1 MPIIA
6 ITHIPTGA
14 TVQRLIATEAYVQD
28 WIARQDNA
36 ADLTFSVE
44 RDTDLPLSQFVAAFR
59 DRVTAERTR
68 RIIEGAMFDV
78 PGLAVQVALQGR
90 PEDQTTLGNLAQAAI
105 LRTINGDTTTPTS
118 FMDRDN
124 NLHTLLPEQIR
135 SLWLQGVAYVEL
147 IHKRSWIIKEM
158 DPITTDPTD
167 DALWV
172 LP

>member
-6 ITHIPTGA
+6 ITHIPTGD
-14 TVQRLIATEAYVQD
+14 TVQRLVATEAYAQD

-36 ADLTFSVE
+36 ADLTFAVE
-44 RDTDLPLSQFVAAFR
+44 RDTDLPLSQIVAAFR

-105 LRTINGDTTTPTS
+105 LRTINGDTTTLTP

-124 NLHTLLPEQIR
+124 TLHTLVPGQVIA
-135 SLWLQGVAYVEL
+135 LWSQGAAYVTQ
-147 IHKRSWIIKEM
+147 IYKVSWIIKEM
-158 DPITTDPTD
+158 DPITTDPTA
-167 DALWV
+167 DALWI